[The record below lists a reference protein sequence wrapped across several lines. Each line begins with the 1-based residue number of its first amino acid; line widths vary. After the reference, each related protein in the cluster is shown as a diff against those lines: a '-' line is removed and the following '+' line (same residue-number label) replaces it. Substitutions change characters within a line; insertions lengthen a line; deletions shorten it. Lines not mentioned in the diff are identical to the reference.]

1 MLHLTVMKRHDG
13 VGEHTGGAELQLTE
27 MLVAGRSCVVP
38 VPGAGCLGVV
48 PVPVPV
54 FP

>member
-13 VGEHTGGAELQLTE
+13 AGEHTGGVELWLTE
-27 MLVAGRSCVVP
+27 MPVAGQSCVVL

-54 FP
+54 K